1 MKITPNH
8 PVSGPHSAAPLK
20 PSKDP
25 GFKTLLAQT
34 LQKSSQESVPAESV
48 VSTAPTSGEAIS
60 LHSASWE
67 HAAVNRFENLLDALT
82 TYQKRL
88 GDSRFS
94 LKNLGLDLNRIDSH
108 CQQLDALTEKLATD
122 SEALPFLKEGLA
134 TARIEIERFQRG
146 DYC

>member
-8 PVSGPHSAAPLK
+8 PVSGPNSAVPLK
-20 PSKDP
+20 PSKAP
-25 GFKTLLAQT
+25 GFKTLLAQS
-34 LQKSSQESVPAESV
+34 LQKGSQESAAAESV
-48 VSTAPTSGEAIS
+48 VPTAPASATALS
-60 LHSASWE
+60 LRSASWE

-94 LKNLGLDLNRIDSH
+94 LRNLELDLNRIDGH
-108 CQQLDALTEKLATD
+108 CQQLDALTKKLATD
-122 SEALPFLKEGLA
+122 SEALPFLKEGLV